1 MKSFSQFLFAA
12 SLVFGVAICACSQSV
27 SSTADLRGVVA
38 DTSGA
43 VVPRANVTL
52 TDATRGAS
60 RTAVTDE
67 TGQYSFVALP
77 PGDYELRVEAAAA
90 NFAPASLRIT
100 LSVGQQANLPVQLTA
115 QGIEATVA
123 IVEGSEVVETAR
135 TQQSSVIS
143 NKQITELPLSRRNYL
158 DFALLTPGVTDSD
171 NIADSSD
178 FRVAQRP
185 QSGLSFGGNNGRLNL
200 ISVDGGE
207 ITDSSG
213 GVIQAVSQE
222 AVKEFQVSRNSFNA
236 EFGRTTAGI
245 VSIVSKNGTNDLSG
259 SAFGLFRDDRFD
271 ARQVFD
277 RTPGSKAPFSRQQ
290 YGGSFGFPVR
300 RNGTFMFLAFERFKE
315 KDNIFLDLLGNPAI
329 FQPTASQTALFNY
342 LEAGT
347 PFAALAASLR
357 TTLTTNTANYPRTV
371 SLFTNSS
378 GRFPFNSRET
388 IFSARGDHKFNTNDT
403 GYARASVSSSTLE
416 NRAAGALTAVSRGRA
431 LDSLNASVLISET
444 HLFSANTINEA
455 TVQFLYNSF
464 DVIPNDKIGP
474 ELNIEGFGNFGR
486 DLLLP
491 AQRWERHFDFAD
503 NVTHVTGAHTIK
515 FGGSLNFL
523 GTTIAQELFFGGRF
537 NFGANVALSSLIPA
551 ATLASLNAFLTTNRP
566 DLLPAVSTPINAL
579 QAYNLGLPSTYQQ
592 GFGDSTLKAPAVRS
606 GFYAQDTWRARSNLT
621 LNYGL
626 RYSLNDE
633 PFTIPTDKNDF
644 QPRVGFAFDPFA
656 NGRTVIRGGFGIFN
670 GYVINAVANATRTL
684 AAFGDSGEINI
695 VLATPTSTALGLP
708 SSFTVYQ
715 FLLPRTNN
723 FSRTAT
729 AADLAALGVVAR
741 PGGPLEVRFRLDPN
755 YKTPE
760 SYQASLG
767 GQQDLGHGFSLE
779 LAYLFTR
786 GLHIPRN
793 RDINQFKQTGP
804 PSALNPNGGPTFL
817 RFPSAAQMAAGLT
830 SDFRVPS
837 RLQDNLY
844 ESTANSFYHGGTI
857 SLTRRFANNFGINVH
872 YTYSKT
878 IDEVTDF
885 NSDFSAQNPL
895 NVRADRALAAFD
907 QRHRA
912 IFSGTF
918 QSPINGHSWRAKI
931 LRDFVFSPIFIAGSA
946 RPFNLLLG
954 FDANGD
960 GRSQTDRPGPVGRNT
975 GRGEPFYNLDVRL
988 ARRFKFTESHYLE
1001 ITAEAFNVLNHTN
1014 LQGINNIVGA
1024 LPLSARNA
1032 LAGGATRGDRSKS
1045 PTEPLGFTSAFNAR
1059 QLQFGLRFNF

>member
-1 MKSFSQFLFAA
+1 MQRLTQFLFAV
-12 SLVFGVAICACSQSV
+12 SLALGVAICVFSQSA
-27 SSTADLRGVVA
+27 SATADLRGVVA
-38 DTSGA
+38 DANGA
-43 VVPRANVTL
+43 VVPNATVTL
-52 TDATRGAS
+52 TDAARGAS
-60 RTAVTDE
+60 RTVVSDE
-67 TGQYSFVALP
+67 TGQYAFVSLP

-90 NFAPASLRIT
+90 NFASASLRVT
-100 LSVGQQANLPVQLTA
+100 LTVGQRANLPVQLTA
-115 QGIEATVA
+115 KGIEVTVA

-143 NKQITELPLSRRNYL
+143 NKQINDLPLSRRTYL

-213 GVIQAVSQE
+213 GVIQPVSQE

-245 VSIVSKNGTNDLSG
+245 VSIVSKSGTNDVSG
-259 SAFGLFRDDRFD
+259 SVFGLFRDDRFD

-277 RTPGSKAPFSRQQ
+277 RTPGSKAAFSRQQ

-300 RNGTFMFLAFERFKE
+300 RNRTFMFLAFEQYTE
-315 KDNIFLDLLGNPAI
+315 EDNVFLNLIGNPAM
-329 FQPTASQTALFNY
+329 FQPSASQTALFNY
-342 LEAGT
+342 LEAGS

-357 TTLTTNTANYPRTV
+357 TAMTTTTTNYPRTV

-378 GRFPFNSRET
+378 GRFPFNSREK
-388 IFSARGDHKFNTNDT
+388 IFSARADHKFSANDT

-416 NRAAGALTAVSRGRA
+416 NRAAGALTAVSRGRT
-431 LDSLNASVLISET
+431 LDSLNASILISET

-455 TVQFLYNSF
+455 TAQLLYNSF

-503 NVTHVTGAHTIK
+503 NLTHIAREHTIK

-523 GTTIAQELFFGGRF
+523 DTTIAQELFFGGRF
-537 NFGANVALSSLIPA
+537 NFGANVALSTQIPA
-551 ATLASLNAFLTTNRP
+551 ATLASLNTFLAANKP
-566 DLLPAVSTPINAL
+566 DLLPAVSAPINAL

-592 GFGDSTLKAPAVRS
+592 GFGDSTLNAPALRS

-626 RYSLNDE
+626 RYSVNDE
-633 PFTIPTDKNDF
+633 PFSIPTDKDDF
-644 QPRVGFAFDPFA
+644 QPRAGFAFDPFA
-656 NGRTVIRGGFGIFN
+656 DGKMVIRGGFGIFN

-684 AAFGDSGEINI
+684 AAFGESGEINI

-715 FLLPRTNN
+715 FLLARTNN

-767 GQQDLGHGFSLE
+767 AQQDLGHGFSLE

-786 GLHIPRN
+786 GLHNPRN

-817 RFPSAAQMAAGLT
+817 RFPSAAQLAAGLT

-837 RLQDNLY
+837 RFQDNQY

-878 IDEVTDF
+878 LDEVTDF

-895 NVRADRALAAFD
+895 NVRADRALASFD

-912 IFSGTF
+912 VFSGTF
-918 QSPINGHSWRAKI
+918 QSQVKGHSWRAKI
-931 LRDFVFSPIFIAGSA
+931 LRGFIFSPIFIAGSA

-960 GRSQTDRPGPVGRNT
+960 GRSQSDRPGQVGRNT

-988 ARRFKFTESHYLE
+988 ARRFKFTESRYLE
-1001 ITAEAFNVLNHTN
+1001 LSVEAFNVLNHTN
-1014 LQGINNIVGA
+1014 LQGINNIVGG
-1024 LPLSARNA
+1024 LPLDARNA
-1032 LAGGATRGDRSKS
+1032 LATRAARGDRAKS

>member
-1 MKSFSQFLFAA
+1 MKGFTQFLFAA
-12 SLVFGVAICACSQSV
+12 ALAFGVAVCAYSQSV

-38 DTSGA
+38 DTNGA
-43 VVPRANVTL
+43 VVPRATVTL
-52 TDATRGAS
+52 TDAARGAS
-60 RTAVTDE
+60 RTVVTDE

-100 LSVGQQANLPVQLTA
+100 LSVGQQANLPMQLTA

-245 VSIVSKNGTNDLSG
+245 VSIVSKSGSNDLSG

-271 ARQVFD
+271 ARQIFD
-277 RTPGSKAPFSRQQ
+277 RTPSSKAPFSRQQ
-290 YGGSFGFPVR
+290 YGGSIGFPVR
-300 RNGTFMFLAFERFKE
+300 RNRTFMFLAFERFKE
-315 KDNIFLDLLGNPAI
+315 KDNVFLDLLGNPAI
-329 FQPTASQTALFNY
+329 FRPTASQTALFNY

-357 TTLTTNTANYPRTV
+357 TTLTTTTANYPRTV
-371 SLFTNSS
+371 SLFTDSS

-388 IFSARGDHKFNTNDT
+388 IFSARADHKFSTNDS
-403 GYARASVSSSTLE
+403 GYARASVSGSTLE
-416 NRAAGALTAVSRGRA
+416 NRAAGALTAVSRGRT
-431 LDSLNASVLISET
+431 LDSLNASILISET

-455 TVQFLYNSF
+455 TAQFLYNSF

-503 NVTHVTGAHTIK
+503 NVTHVTREHTIK

-656 NGRTVIRGGFGIFN
+656 NGKTVIRGGFGIFN

-715 FLLPRTNN
+715 FLLARTNN

-786 GLHIPRN
+786 GLRIPRN

-817 RFPSAAQMAAGLT
+817 RFPSAAQLAAGLT
-830 SDFRVPS
+830 SDFRVSS
-837 RLQDNLY
+837 RFQDNLY

-912 IFSGTF
+912 VFSGTF
-918 QSPINGHSWRAKI
+918 QSPIKGHSWHAKI
-931 LRDFVFSPIFIAGSA
+931 LRDFVLSPIFIAGSA

-960 GRSQTDRPGPVGRNT
+960 GRSQSDRPGPVGRNT

-988 ARRFKFTESHYLE
+988 ARRFKFTESRYLE

-1024 LPLSARNA
+1024 LPISARNS
-1032 LAGGATRGDRSKS
+1032 LAGGAARGDRSKRT
-1045 PTEPLGFTSAFNAR
+1045 TEPLGFTSAFNAR

>member
-1 MKSFSQFLFAA
+1 MKGFTHLLFAA
-12 SLVFGVAICACSQSV
+12 SLALSVATSAYSQSANA
-27 SSTADLRGVVA
+27 TADLRGVVTDA
-38 DTSGA
+38 NGA
-43 VVPRANVTL
+43 VVPNATVTL
-52 TDATRGAS
+52 TDVARGAN
-60 RTAVTDE
+60 RTFTTDE
-67 TGQYSFVALP
+67 TGQYSFIALP
-77 PGDYELRVEAAAA
+77 PGDYELRVEAKAA
-90 NFAPASLRIT
+90 NFAPASLRVT

-115 QGIEATVA
+115 NGIEATVA

-135 TQQSSVIS
+135 SQQSTVIS
-143 NKQITELPLSRRNYL
+143 NKQITDLPLSRRNYL

-185 QSGLSFGGNNGRLNL
+185 QSGLSFGGNNGRLNV
-200 ISVDGGE
+200 ITVDGGE

-213 GVIQAVSQE
+213 GVIQPVSQE

-245 VSIVSKNGTNDLSG
+245 VSIVSKSGTNDISG

-271 ARQVFD
+271 ARQIFD
-277 RTPGSKAPFSRQQ
+277 RTPGAKAPFSRQQ
-290 YGGSFGFPVR
+290 YGGSLGFPIR
-300 RNGTFMFLAFERFKE
+300 RNRTFMFLAFERFTE
-315 KDNIFLDLLGNPAI
+315 KDNVFLNLLGNPAMS
-329 FQPTASQTALFNY
+329 QPTASQTALLNY

-347 PFAALAASLR
+347 PFAALATSLR
-357 TTLTTNTANYPRTV
+357 TTLTTTQANYPRTV
-371 SLFTNSS
+371 SLFTEAS

-388 IFSARGDHKFNTNDT
+388 IFSARADHRFSTNDS
-403 GYARASVSSSTLE
+403 GFSRISVSRSTLE
-416 NRAAGALTAVSRGRA
+416 NRAAGALTAVSRGRT
-431 LDSLNASVLISET
+431 LDSLNSSILISQT
-444 HLFSANTINEA
+444 HLFSASTINEA
-455 TVQFLYNSF
+455 TAQFLYNSF

-503 NVTHVTGAHTIK
+503 NVTHVRGAHTIK

-537 NFGANVALSSLIPA
+537 NFGANVALSTVIPP
-551 ATLASLNAFLTTNRP
+551 TMLTSLNSFLTANRP
-566 DLLPAVSTPINAL
+566 DLLPNVTTPMNAL

-592 GFGDSTLKAPAVRS
+592 GFGDSTLRAPALRS
-606 GFYAQDTWRARSNLT
+606 GLYAQDTWRARSNLT

-633 PFTIPTDKNDF
+633 PFTIPTDKDDF

-656 NGRTVIRGGFGIFN
+656 NGKTVIRGGFGVFN

-708 SSFTVYQ
+708 SSYTVYQ
-715 FLLPRTNN
+715 FLLASTSN

-767 GQQDLGHGFSLE
+767 AQHDLGRGFSLE

-786 GLHIPRN
+786 GLRIPRN

-804 PSALNPNGGPTFL
+804 PSALNPNGGPTFI
-817 RFPSAAQMAAGLT
+817 RFPSSAQLAAGLT
-830 SDFRVPS
+830 SDFRSPS
-837 RLQDNLY
+837 RFQDNLY
-844 ESTANSFYHGGTI
+844 ESTANSFYHGATI
-857 SLTRRFANNFGINVH
+857 SLTRRFAKDFGINVH
-872 YTYSKT
+872 YTYSKA

-912 IFSGTF
+912 VFSGTF
-918 QSPINGHSWRAKI
+918 QSPVKGHSWGAKI
-931 LRDFVFSPIFIAGSA
+931 LRDFILSPIFIAGSA

-960 GRSQTDRPGPVGRNT
+960 GRSQSDRPGPVGRNT

-988 ARRFKFTESHYLE
+988 ARRFKFGESRYLE
-1001 ITAEAFNVLNHTN
+1001 LTIESFNVLNHTN
-1014 LQGINNIVGA
+1014 LQGINNIVGG
-1024 LPLSARNA
+1024 LPLAARTA
-1032 LAGGATRGDRSKS
+1032 LASTNVRGDRSKS